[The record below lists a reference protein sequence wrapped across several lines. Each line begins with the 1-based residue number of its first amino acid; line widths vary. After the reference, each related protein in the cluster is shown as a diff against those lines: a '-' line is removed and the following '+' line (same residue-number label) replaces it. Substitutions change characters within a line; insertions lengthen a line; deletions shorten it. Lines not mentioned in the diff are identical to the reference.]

1 MSMEP
6 VLSQQFVILSIIVV
20 AVTYV
25 VGFGILGVMLYRM
38 WDQTSAL
45 GAANF
50 LQGRQMKAIMR
61 EVREELARYEG

>member
-50 LQGRQMKAIMR
+50 LQGRMKAIMR